1 MAVRA
6 RPKKSRQVDP
16 TPGRVGSSNRK
27 TNALKAYFAFDYII
41 CADCLMATLV
51 RTRRTAS
58 SCSYNPGFY
67 RALNN
72 GDNISAD
79 LTQASASQSLA
90 LSWVVPNYLCHIC
103 WAGVLLVLLNQ
114 HSKCYLVSYP
124 ARICTREKRSGAPSS
139 NT

>member
-6 RPKKSRQVDP
+6 RPKSRRVDP
-16 TPGRVGSSNRK
+16 TPGRVESSDRE
-27 TNALKAYFAFDYII
+27 TNALIAYFACIDYVVY
-41 CADCLMATLV
+41 ADCLMATLI

-79 LTQASASQSLA
+79 LIQASASQSLRLPA
-90 LSWVVPNYLCHIC
+90 DTTVTELPSDCFLVERVI
-103 WAGVLLVLLNQ
+103 ASRRRKVIIVL
-114 HSKCYLVSYP
+114 
-124 ARICTREKRSGAPSS
+124 
-139 NT
+139 